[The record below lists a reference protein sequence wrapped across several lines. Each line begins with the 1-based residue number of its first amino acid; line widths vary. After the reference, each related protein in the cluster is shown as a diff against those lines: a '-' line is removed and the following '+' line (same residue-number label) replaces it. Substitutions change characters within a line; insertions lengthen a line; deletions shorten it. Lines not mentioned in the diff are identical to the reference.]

1 MSSTR
6 HDEYYDFLSRWGSI
20 KNVQCSQIDGFSK
33 KSSLTCALYNTKAC
47 LSKWQ
52 RQIFLCTEGD
62 LKESKKKIP
71 GFLSGIIISISVF
84 QLRIS
89 VTENLLEFFAMGY
102 VLQEIRV
109 GNTDDLQN
117 NLCLQRKVL
126 QYCLLFYNTP
136 QGATFWAKVNCDAI
150 GASHSA
156 KDVTHVKNSSK

>member
-6 HDEYYDFLSRWGSI
+6 HEEYYDFLSRWGSI
-20 KNVQCSQIDGFSK
+20 KNVQCSQIDGFPK

-62 LKESKKKIP
+62 LKESKKK
-71 GFLSGIIISISVF
+71 SWISKWNHEFHFSFSTSNICH
-84 QLRIS
+84 Q
-89 VTENLLEFFAMGY
+89 ELLEFFAMGY
-102 VLQEIRV
+102 VFQEIRV

-117 NLCLQRKVL
+117 GLCMQRKVL
-126 QYCLLFYNTP
+126 QYCLLFSNTP